1 MRKARSRPPPP
12 PDQRPRPPRLDS
24 AGSGVRTRQI
34 LSLHYSVRQERK
46 DDVDAVDAMWCSE
59 REGIER
65 ATAILI
71 PLWSIHP
78 CIHQLCAIFDHAL
91 SIGTPVWSRTSRFL
105 NRRRPGAICIRPRV
119 PFEEHRLNC
128 CRRANARSARPRD
141 AIPIPL
147 QNAEVIVIRMLGLFL
162 PSARQ

>member
-1 MRKARSRPPPP
+1 MRKARSGPPPA

-34 LSLHYSVRQERK
+34 LSLNYSVRQERK

-78 CIHQLCAIFDHAL
+78 CIHQLCAIFDHVL
-91 SIGTPVWSRTSRFL
+91 SIGNSGAVPHEPLPYPTATGRNLHTSTS
-105 NRRRPGAICIRPRV
+105 PIRGTQAELPQAC
-119 PFEEHRLNC
+119 E
-128 CRRANARSARPRD
+128 RSARPRD

-162 PSARQ
+162 PSA